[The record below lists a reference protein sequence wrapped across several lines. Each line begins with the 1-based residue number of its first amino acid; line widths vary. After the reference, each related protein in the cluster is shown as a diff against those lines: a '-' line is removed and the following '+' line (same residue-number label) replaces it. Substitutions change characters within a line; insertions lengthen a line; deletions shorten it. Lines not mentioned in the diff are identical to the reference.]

1 MQNLTFPFLE
11 FCTIIEVMASKCV
24 KLYIFYCSFSIFCSN
39 SNSVRQVVEKGGL
52 YPIREKKME
61 LYLPTFF
68 LMHGW
73 CRALARHAQR

>member
-39 SNSVRQVVEKGGL
+39 SNSVRQIVEKGGL
-52 YPIREKKME
+52 YPIREKKNGT
-61 LYLPTFF
+61 LPSYL
-68 LMHGW
+68 LSN
-73 CRALARHAQR
+73 ARLVSGTS